1 MTQPLYAIN
10 NVHDR
15 NTTFKP
21 QNGLE
26 YELTERN
33 ALASNDAAKLLFR
46 DASHKLLNISFWHL
60 YAGLSGVRFILSG
73 PGADALKPVA
83 LKNDLVKLVYND
95 RSGEHWLK
103 ITDLIYRAPNL
114 HSEYIFLQMRDCSG
128 KAFDNFGSRNEVN
141 IILSRDQ
148 NIVSISLDGNIDFP
162 QEFSW
167 NDLLRGIIVQND

>member
-10 NVHDR
+10 NIPDR

-33 ALASNDAAKLLFR
+33 SLTSDDAAKTLFR
-46 DASHKLLNISFWHL
+46 DANHKLLNISFWHL
-60 YAGLSGVRFILSG
+60 YASLSGVRFILSG
-73 PGADALKPVA
+73 PGADTLKPVA

-95 RSGEHWLK
+95 RAGEHWLK
-103 ITDLIYRAPNL
+103 ITDIIYRAPNL
-114 HSEYIFLQMRDCSG
+114 HSEYIFLQMHDCSG
-128 KAFDNFGSRNEVN
+128 NACDNFRNSNEVN
-141 IILSRDQ
+141 IILSREK
-148 NIVSISLDGNIDFP
+148 NTVSISLDGNIDFR

-167 NDLLRGIIVQND
+167 NDLLRGIIMQND